1 MPPAPQI
8 SFLFARGE
16 DATHD
21 NQWLCAFNLSTS
33 PRLGFSNGSNTFQNL
48 AGSNPVA
55 LRNFYQ
61 VIYIAPGLSAA
72 DYAYLQQMVAPGG
85 FIEQFVSL
93 GGVAVINVAGTLGDQ
108 ANIAPGGVGF
118 SNASQ
123 HDAEDILAPDHA
135 YVTGLGFGGQML
147 GVDDF
152 SNWGPT
158 DTGTLTN
165 LPADATIVL
174 ANSGQPTWAEYQYES
189 GRVIVTTLRY
199 CWDPAPDPAQS
210 RDPILFLSPSQWA
223 AAANLLRYGRFFSG
237 SAMTPAPTV
246 TATGSPTPTRTR
258 KPSATPTA
266 TLVQATPT
274 PTPPATPTVTPLPTP
289 SVAFVDVIGAIFEEI
304 DVSGTDV
311 NGDGAVTA
319 ADVPALIKLSQ

>member
-1 MPPAPQI
+1 V
-8 SFLFARGE
+8 
-16 DATHD
+16 T
-21 NQWLCAFNLSTS
+21 
-33 PRLGFSNGSNTFQNL
+33 
-48 AGSNPVA
+48 
-55 LRNFYQ
+55 LRNLYQ

-72 DYAYLQQMVAPGG
+72 DYASLQRMVAPGG
-85 FIEQFVSL
+85 LIEQFVSL
-93 GGVAVINVAGTLGDQ
+93 GGVAMINVAGTLGDQ

-158 DTGTLTN
+158 DLGTLTN
-165 LPADATIVL
+165 LPSDATVVL
-174 ANSGQPTWAEYQYES
+174 AKGNLPTWAEYQYGS

-199 CWDPAPDPAQS
+199 CWDPAPDPAH
-210 RDPILFLSPSQWA
+210 DPRQFLSPSQWA

-274 PTPPATPTVTPLPTP
+274 PTPPATPTFTPLPTP
-289 SVAFVDVIGAIFEEI
+289 SVVLIDVIGAIFEET
-304 DVSGTDV
+304 DVLGADV
-311 NGDGAVTA
+311 NGDLAVTA